1 WAGCGRHR
9 RPRANPCTLR
19 KTPLW
24 QAPAQA
30 KESLTRSPGRSSQAS
45 RPSAAR
51 PHIMPRDAYP
61 PLRALLP
68 ASSTTHTAVRLKP
81 TSSPANIL
89 IAALLPSL
97 EESPAERVAF
107 PPESSNLM
115 YGMYK
120 NTRAGISTNP
130 SIKDFHVWEQLTPID
145 PLGGRVAEH
154 DSISNSCS
162 LPEER

>member
-89 IAALLPSL
+89 IAALLPSR

-115 YGMYK
+115 YGMYYGVFVDGVSGAPA
-120 NTRAGISTNP
+120 NSFAS
-130 SIKDFHVWEQLTPID
+130 DD
-145 PLGGRVAEH
+145 PLACLIRGVR
-154 DSISNSCS
+154 
-162 LPEER
+162 